1 MKNYWNL
8 SLLSFL
14 FSLVAKCWDFRN
26 EPDLLPWSLLPTSFY
41 SSQSQ
46 QLLVYFRSLRSR
58 SLLRRSIDRVLSGDS
73 SQSQTG
79 IPIKQG
85 SQIKTFN
92 QNESR
97 CYTHHLMKFFK
108 LLFEIHIVR
117 HWCSYIIS
125 YSQNGFI
132 FGFFSLSC
140 KFRKSREFSS
150 SKLNRKV
157 RPN

>member
-14 FSLVAKCWDFRN
+14 FSLVAKCLDFRN
-26 EPDLLPWSLLPTSFY
+26 EPELLPWSLLPTSFY

-58 SLLRRSIDRVLSGDS
+58 SLLRQSIDRVLFGDS

-85 SQIKTFN
+85 SQIKSLN

-97 CYTHHLMKFFK
+97 CYTHLLMK
-108 LLFEIHIVR
+108 LLWYIYIVW

-132 FGFFSLSC
+132 FVFFLSPNNDLASSESQESLV
-140 KFRKSREFSS
+140 
-150 SKLNRKV
+150 L
-157 RPN
+157 PN